1 MELILASQSPR
12 RRELLGLIVTGFSVC
27 PADIDET
34 MDETLPM
41 TGRVADLSARK
52 ARAVAAEHPGA
63 AVVGSDTVVVLD
75 GVPLGKPQDEADA
88 RRMLAALS
96 GRTHEVVTGV
106 ALALPNGRV
115 LRDATVTRVR
125 FAPLS
130 DAEIAA
136 YIATGEPMDKAGAY
150 GIQGKG
156 ALLVEGIRG
165 DFFNVMGLPL
175 LRLSRILEQFGVTCL
190 G

>member
-12 RRELLGLIVTGFSVC
+12 RRELLGLIAAGFSVC

-34 MDETLPM
+34 MDEALPM

-75 GVPLGKPQDEADA
+75 GAPLGKPQDEADA
-88 RRMLAALS
+88 RRMLSALS
-96 GRTHEVVTGV
+96 GRAHEVVTGV
-106 ALALPNGRV
+106 ALALPDGRV

-130 DAEIAA
+130 DREIAA

-150 GIQGKG
+150 GIQGLG
-156 ALLVEGIRG
+156 ARFIEGIEG
-165 DFFNVMGLPL
+165 DYYSVMGLPVRRL
-175 LRLSRILEQFGVTCL
+175 YEMLRESGVLSSD
-190 G
+190 

>member
-12 RRELLGLIVTGFSVC
+12 RRELLGLIAADFSVC

-41 TGRVADLSARK
+41 AERVADLSARK
-52 ARAVAAEHPGA
+52 ARAVAETHPGA

-75 GVPLGKPQDEADA
+75 GAPLGKPHDEADA
-88 RRMLAALS
+88 HRMLAALS
-96 GRTHEVVTGV
+96 GRVHEVVTGV
-106 ALALPNGRV
+106 ALALPDGTL

-130 DAEIAA
+130 EQEIAA
-136 YIATGEPMDKAGAY
+136 YVATGEPMDKAGAY
-150 GIQGKG
+150 GIQGLG
-156 ALLVEGIRG
+156 ARFIEGIEG
-165 DFFNVMGLPL
+165 DYYSVMGLPVR
-175 LRLSRILEQFGVTCL
+175 RLYELMRGNGLI
-190 G
+190 